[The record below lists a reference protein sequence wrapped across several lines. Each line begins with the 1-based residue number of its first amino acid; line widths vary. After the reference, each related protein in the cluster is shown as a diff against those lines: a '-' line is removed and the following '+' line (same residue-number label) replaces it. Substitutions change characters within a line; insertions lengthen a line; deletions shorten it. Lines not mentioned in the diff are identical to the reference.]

1 MKLRKAME
9 QYKFEKSKTNRQALN
24 NVKVP
29 RMLTTCP
36 YALKMLLAKND
47 LIEDTMPKNHSND
60 HDNNQPSVHHH
71 NSITFTAEFVKYYF
85 GDQIVYLNFKI

>member
-1 MKLRKAME
+1 MSKLKKAME
-9 QYKFEKSKTNRQALN
+9 QYEFEKNKTHRQAIN
-24 NVKVP
+24 NAKVP

-47 LIEDTMPKNHSND
+47 LIEDTVPKDRSND
-60 HDNNQPSVHHH
+60 HDNNQPLVHHH

-85 GDQIVYLNFKI
+85 GKRVICY